1 MFKSLLSILFADILF
16 PIYIFACASLF
27 LWLVPQYWVLLTF
40 IAIVVFIIVH
50 PIIFGRFDKY
60 D

>member
-1 MFKSLLSILFADILF
+1 MFKSLLSILFSGILF

-27 LWLVPQYWVLLTF
+27 LWLVPDYWVLLTF

>member
-1 MFKSLLSILFADILF
+1 MFKSLLSILFTDILF
-16 PIYIFACASLF
+16 LVYVFVCASFF
-27 LWLVPQYWVLLTF
+27 LWLVPDHWVLFTF
-40 IAIVVFIIVH
+40 IAIGVFIIVH

>member
-1 MFKSLLSILFADILF
+1 MFKSLLSILFSDILF

-50 PIIFGRFDKY
+50 LIIFGRFDKY

>member
-1 MFKSLLSILFADILF
+1 MFKSLLSILFMEILF
-16 PIYIFACASLF
+16 PVYIFACASSF
-27 LWLVPQYWVLLTF
+27 LWLIPNHWLLLTF

-50 PIIFGRFDKY
+50 PMIFGRFDKY

>member
-1 MFKSLLSILFADILF
+1 MFKSLLSILFSDVLF
-16 PIYIFACASLF
+16 PIYIFACASLL
-27 LWLVPQYWVLLTF
+27 LWLVPDYWVLLTF
-40 IAIVVFIIVH
+40 IAIVIFIIVH

>member
-1 MFKSLLSILFADILF
+1 MFKSLLSILFSDILF

-27 LWLVPQYWVLLTF
+27 LRLVPDYWVLLTF

>member
-1 MFKSLLSILFADILF
+1 MFKSLLSILFTDILF
-16 PIYIFACASLF
+16 PVYIFACASLF
-27 LWLVPQYWVLLTF
+27 LWLVPDYWVLLTGIAF
-40 IAIVVFIIVH
+40 IVFIIAH

>member
-1 MFKSLLSILFADILF
+1 MFKSLLSILFTDILF
-16 PIYIFACASLF
+16 PVYVFVCASLF
-27 LWLVPQYWVLLTF
+27 LWLVPDYWLLLTF
-40 IAIVVFIIVH
+40 IAIGVFIIVH

>member
-1 MFKSLLSILFADILF
+1 MFKSLLSILFSDILY
-16 PIYIFACASLF
+16 PIYIIACASLF
-27 LWLVPQYWVLLTF
+27 LWLVPDYWVLLTF

>member
-1 MFKSLLSILFADILF
+1 MFKSLLSILFSDILF

-27 LWLVPQYWVLLTF
+27 LLLVPDYWVLLTF

>member
-1 MFKSLLSILFADILF
+1 MFKSLLSILFSDILF

-27 LWLVPQYWVLLTF
+27 LWLVPDYWVLLTF
-40 IAIVVFIIVH
+40 IAIVIFIIVH

>member
-1 MFKSLLSILFADILF
+1 MFKSLLSILFTDILF
-16 PIYIFACASLF
+16 LVYIFACASLF
-27 LWLVPQYWVLLTF
+27 LWLVPDYWVLLTGIAF
-40 IAIVVFIIVH
+40 IVFIIVH

>member
-1 MFKSLLSILFADILF
+1 MFKSLLSILFSDVLF
-16 PIYIFACASLF
+16 PVYIFACASFF
-27 LWLVPQYWVLLTF
+27 LWLVPDHWVLLTF
-40 IAIVVFIIVH
+40 ISIIVFVILH

>member
-1 MFKSLLSILFADILF
+1 MFKSLLSILFTDILF
-16 PIYIFACASLF
+16 TVYVFVCASFF
-27 LWLVPQYWVLLTF
+27 LWLAPDHWVLLTF
-40 IAIVVFIIVH
+40 IAIGVFIIVH